1 MAIILES
8 GCEKESMKVKRGIL
22 SGLLCAVIFCFL
34 VPCIVFAEDGT
45 SNPGTVTN
53 GTLNGILD
61 LTGLSADVTTETL
74 DSEGN
79 GYIWNPNSHVLTL
92 KNIHIAGTAPAGD
105 PSGPACTLIVPSGE
119 TVTIKTEGGSSV
131 LDGDINA
138 SDISQGA
145 LDLVFDN
152 AALTINGRVSSGAN
166 NDRVTVQGGSNIE
179 MTGSFYLGAAGI
191 DSYLSIIGAGSTLT
205 SRGGITVAHL
215 EIKEGGNLT
224 ASNVVSIQSVLGTTP
239 QNMGSIY
246 MDPSSVIHITA
257 APTLVS
263 ADVTGS
269 TEETLPGANAALQG
283 VLEGINEYLP
293 AGYHIGFGTGTDGVI
308 YCTILDSDDQI
319 AGDLTLKAQPTDDP
333 DEGHDPS
340 EGTDQPEQPD
350 PPKEPEPSKPTKPTR
365 PTRPDHKP
373 GSGGSGNLPGNS
385 DVGSSSQSQNTG
397 VQASSGSGSP
407 ENGLQAG
414 ASAISPRTGEHA
426 APEFRFF
433 CILGFLVVLCLA
445 AGLYKAKRIFHR

>member
-1 MAIILES
+1 
-8 GCEKESMKVKRGIL
+8 MKVKRGIL

-79 GYIWNPNSHVLTL
+79 GFIWNPNSHVLTL
-92 KNIHIAGTAPAGD
+92 KNIHIVGTASAVD
-105 PSGPACTLIVPSGE
+105 PSGPACALIVPSGK

-166 NDRVTVQGGSNIE
+166 NDRVTVQDGSNIE
-179 MTGSFYLGAAGI
+179 MTGSFYLGSAGI
-191 DSYLSIIGAGSTLT
+191 DSYLSIIGTGSTLT
-205 SRGGITVAHL
+205 SRGRITVAHL
-215 EIKEGGNLT
+215 EIKGGGNLT
-224 ASNVVSIQSVLGTTP
+224 ASDVVFIQSAFDAST
-239 QNMGSIY
+239 QNMGSIH

-257 APTLVS
+257 KPTLVS
-263 ADVTGS
+263 AEVAGN
-269 TEETLPGANAALQG
+269 TEDAVPGANAALQG
-283 VLEGINEYLP
+283 VLEGIKEYLP
-293 AGYHIGFGTGTDGVI
+293 AGYHIGFGTGTDGAI
-308 YCTILDSDDQI
+308 YCTILDSNDQI

-333 DEGHDPS
+333 DEGDDPS

-397 VQASSGSGSP
+397 VQAGSSSGSP
-407 ENGLQAG
+407 KNGLQAG

-426 APEFRFF
+426 APESRFLR
-433 CILGFLVVLCLA
+433 ILGFLVVLCLA
-445 AGLYKAKRIFHR
+445 AGLYKAKKIFHR

>member
-22 SGLLCAVIFCFL
+22 SGLLCTVIFCFL

-45 SNPGTVTN
+45 NDPGTVTN
-53 GTLNGILD
+53 RTLNGILN

-92 KNIHIAGTAPAGD
+92 KNIHIVGTASAVD
-105 PSGPACTLIVPSGE
+105 PSGPACALIVPSGK

-152 AALTINGRVSSGAN
+152 AALTINGKVSSGAN

-179 MTGSFYLGAAGI
+179 MTGSFYLGSAGI
-191 DSYLSIIGAGSTLT
+191 DSYLSIIGTGSTLT

-215 EIKEGGNLT
+215 EIKEGGDLT
-224 ASNVVSIQSVLGTTP
+224 ASNVVFIQSALGTSP
-239 QNMGSIY
+239 QNMGSIH

-257 APTLVS
+257 EPTLVS

-269 TEETLPGANAALQG
+269 RDAALQT
-283 VLEGINEYLP
+283 VLEGIKEYLP
-293 AGYHIGFGTGTDGVI
+293 AGYHIGFGTGTDSFT
-308 YCTILDSDDQI
+308 YCTILDSNGQI

-333 DEGHDPS
+333 DEGDDPS

-350 PPKEPEPSKPTKPTR
+350 PPKEPEPSKPTKPAR

-385 DVGSSSQSQNTG
+385 DVGSSSQPQNTG
-397 VQASSGSGSP
+397 VQAGSGSGSP

-426 APEFRFF
+426 APESRFF
-433 CILGFLVVLCLA
+433 RVFGFLVVLCLA
-445 AGLYKAKRIFHR
+445 AGLYKAKKIFHR